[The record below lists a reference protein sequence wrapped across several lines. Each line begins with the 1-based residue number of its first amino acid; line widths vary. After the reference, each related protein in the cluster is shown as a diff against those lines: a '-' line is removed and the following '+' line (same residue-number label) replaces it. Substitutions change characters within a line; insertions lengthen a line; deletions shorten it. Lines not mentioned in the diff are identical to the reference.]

1 MSNARP
7 TFEKKELA
15 LSASPYVY
23 LPIELSLYVVEYTH
37 KDEIDADLLQKALDR
52 TLTRMP
58 YLADTFQVEGGKV
71 YYAANPLPMA

>member
-37 KDEIDADLLQKALDR
+37 KDESDAEIRQKARDR

-58 YLADTFQVEGGKV
+58 YHAENFQVE
-71 YYAANPLPMA
+71 